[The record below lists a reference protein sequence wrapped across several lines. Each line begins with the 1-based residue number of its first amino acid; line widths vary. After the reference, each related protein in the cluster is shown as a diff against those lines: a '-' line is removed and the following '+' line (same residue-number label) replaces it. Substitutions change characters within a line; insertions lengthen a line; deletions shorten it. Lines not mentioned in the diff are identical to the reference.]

1 MITRLVGSATYG
13 GYDKVVGDIGTRDE
27 IFNAFKNE
35 APEAFKTLVRETES
49 WHHVSLNLTLEK
61 NMEIILTTI

>member
-35 APEAFKTLVRETES
+35 APEAFKTLVRDDRIMAPCKS
-49 WHHVSLNLTLEK
+49 KFNVEK
-61 NMEIILTTI
+61 KIWKLF